1 MEAAWHA
8 QSLTVLI
15 VQLLHQPAPAVYL
28 AILSAVVYASYA
40 TSPIVPSAIVSTT
53 ARTAVTILFTLMPVL
68 PATFAI
74 LSIVPLVQPIVSV
87 KLATKPVSF
96 PAASVNVLPAIFSIA
111 AAVMLPM
118 FAGLVFRITS
128 STSMPP
134 TVIKLNASYVLFR
147 TVIPAMVPIC
157 APSARPAMC

>member
-1 MEAAWHA
+1 
-8 QSLTVLI
+8 
-15 VQLLHQPAPAVYL
+15 
-28 AILSAVVYASYA
+28 VYASYV

-53 ARTAVTILFTLMPVL
+53 ARTAVTILFTLTPVL

-74 LSIVPLVQPIVSV
+74 LSIVPLVQRTVSV

-96 PAASVNVLPAIFSIA
+96 PAASVNVLLAISSTA
-111 AAVMLPM
+111 AAVTLPM
-118 FAGLVFRITS
+118 FAGLVFPTTS

-134 TVIKLNASYVLFR
+134 KILKLNASYVLFR
-147 TVIPAMVPIC
+147 TVLPAMVPIS